1 MNSDD
6 EPPRLAYFESSLISL
21 CQAEQQLAEDLTLY
35 RNVMTPIMQAVARQV
50 MGNLPPHHFQR
61 QLLEDSYLA
70 QEHMAKAVRHAGL
83 AYDAATALCRRP
95 V

>member
-1 MNSDD
+1 MNSD

-21 CQAEQQLAEDLTLY
+21 CQAEQQLAEDLKLY
-35 RNVMTPIMQAVARQV
+35 RNVMTPIMQAVAKQV
-50 MGNLPPHHFQR
+50 MGNIPSHHFQR

-95 V
+95 A

>member
-1 MNSDD
+1 MNSD
-6 EPPRLAYFESSLISL
+6 EPPSLAYFESSLLTL
-21 CQAEQQLAEDLTLY
+21 CQAEQQLAEDLKLY
-35 RNVMTPIMQAVARQV
+35 RSVMTPIMQAVARQV
-50 MGNLPPHHFQR
+50 MGNLPTHHFQR

>member
-6 EPPRLAYFESSLISL
+6 EPPRLAFFESSLISL
-21 CQAEQQLAEDLTLY
+21 CQAEQQLAEDLKLY
-35 RNVMTPIMQAVARQV
+35 RNVMTPIMQAVAKQV
-50 MGNLPPHHFQR
+50 MGNIPSHHFQR

-95 V
+95 A

>member
-1 MNSDD
+1 MNSD

-21 CQAEQQLAEDLTLY
+21 CQAEQQLAEDLKLY

-50 MGNLPPHHFQR
+50 MGNIPSHHFQR

-95 V
+95 A